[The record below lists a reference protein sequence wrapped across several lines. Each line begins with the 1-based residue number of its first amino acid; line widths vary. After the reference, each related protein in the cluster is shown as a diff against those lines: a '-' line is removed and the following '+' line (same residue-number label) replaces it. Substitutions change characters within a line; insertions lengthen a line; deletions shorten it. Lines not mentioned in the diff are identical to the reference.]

1 MLITEYSFA
10 AVELQL
16 YSPIR
21 PVMDLSAGFL
31 MIMAVGTIVCAS
43 LWSEFV
49 ACEQVD
55 ENYNE
60 LTRQVLTSFHAILEC
75 IQHFYGYNQ

>member
-1 MLITEYSFA
+1 MLIRECSFT

-21 PVMDLSAGFL
+21 PVVELSAGFL
-31 MIMAVGTIVCAS
+31 LIMAVGTIVCSS

-55 ENYNE
+55 EHCNQ
-60 LTRQVLTSFHAILEC
+60 LTRQVLTFVP
-75 IQHFYGYNQ
+75 IQTI